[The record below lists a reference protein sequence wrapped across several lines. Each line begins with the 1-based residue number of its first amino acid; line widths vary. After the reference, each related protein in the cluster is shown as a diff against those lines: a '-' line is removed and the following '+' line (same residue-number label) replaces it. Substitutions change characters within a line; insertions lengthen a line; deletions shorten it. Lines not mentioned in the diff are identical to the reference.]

1 MLTIANKKNL
11 KNRLTQHQPH
21 VIIEVVKGNL
31 FNKMKTQIQ
40 KNGSKWIIGLIG
52 TREEVEQNFSSYY
65 LHGATNN
72 ANIEADG
79 EDAEGKSL
87 LRFYSTEAK
96 FFKSLVLRN
105 QWRIRNKMEQAQE
118 HLPKH
123 LGHLGLGVAIVHG
136 AKRAAEEDMQKV
148 EFVTDLFKY
157 DGKND
162 SYSLGDISAERPDS
176 DGTDSD
182 SFTDHDTDF
191 NL

>member
-1 MLTIANKKNL
+1 
-11 KNRLTQHQPH
+11 
-21 VIIEVVKGNL
+21 
-31 FNKMKTQIQ
+31 MKTQVQ

-72 ANIEADG
+72 ANIEPDG
-79 EDAEGKSL
+79 EDADGKNL
-87 LRFYSTEAK
+87 LRFYSTESK
-96 FFKSLVLRN
+96 FFRSLVLRN

-118 HLPKH
+118 HLPRH
-123 LGHLGLGVAIVHG
+123 LGQLGLAASIVHG
-136 AKRAAEEDMQKV
+136 AKRAADEDMKKI
-148 EFVTDLFKY
+148 EFVSDLFKY

-182 SFTDHDTDF
+182 SFTDHGTDF
-191 NL
+191 DL